1 MSHTAPLN
9 HDDDH
14 QDLIEDRYD
23 ETEVSQD
30 RTARADKGQGW
41 VGKGLLAGALS
52 GAGLGA
58 ILIGL
63 TLNAVMALDGNTV
76 GGILTFLAFVVLG
89 LLLMS
94 FGTLNRRRV
103 AAPEGEISAS
113 MAEMAVLVLIA
124 LGLYLSAPD
133 AVLPALGT
141 AVGGLGAMILA
152 SSLVER
158 SIGGAWARGIGV
170 IAGSILIFTAP
181 MSTWFIPVLFI
192 GAAIGILSGLTS
204 HRSLRR
210 HQPGYYAV
218 DAD

>member
-14 QDLIEDRYD
+14 HDLIEDRHD
-23 ETEVSQD
+23 ETEVSQEHP
-30 RTARADKGQGW
+30 ARADKDQGW
-41 VGKGLLAGALS
+41 MGKGLLAGALS

-63 TLNAVMALDGNTV
+63 TLNSVMALDGNTV

-89 LLLMS
+89 LTLMS

-103 AAPEGEISAS
+103 ATPEGEIAAS
-113 MAEMAVLVLIA
+113 LAEMVLLVLITI
-124 LGLYLSAPD
+124 GLYLSAPD

-152 SSLVER
+152 SSLVEK